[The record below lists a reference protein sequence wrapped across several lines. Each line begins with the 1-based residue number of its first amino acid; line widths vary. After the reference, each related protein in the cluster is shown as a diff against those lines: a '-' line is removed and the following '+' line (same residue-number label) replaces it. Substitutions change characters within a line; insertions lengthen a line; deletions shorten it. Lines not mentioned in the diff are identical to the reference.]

1 MSMSQVY
8 LGNHY
13 QNLGVFKA
21 EENVELHPVLA
32 AAVQKDNNKQG
43 VRDYLTTLPTDLI
56 SLLFQYLPDSRSKV
70 LFSRVSKRSHSIFV
84 SRIQNTL
91 SEDVKELNELYAKK
105 NSIERNIPFLQKK
118 HIVAVTCTSIGLI
131 SGVIAIALGGLAL
144 LNLPCAPCSC
154 GLSVV
159 NLGIAAG
166 STGGGALATCSGS
179 GIIEC
184 CVKEPEN
191 VKVYR
196 HLHGDEI
203 NNEDDK
209 LIEIKKQIRIKMKD
223 L

>member
-13 QNLGVFKA
+13 QNLGVLKA
-21 EENVELHPVLA
+21 AENVELHPVIA

-43 VRDYLTTLPTDLI
+43 ARDYLTNLPTDLI
-56 SLLFQYLPDSRSKV
+56 SLLFQYLPVRSKF
-70 LFSRVSKRSHSIFV
+70 LFSRVSKRSYTIFV

-91 SEDVKELNELYAKK
+91 SEDVKGLNELYTKK
-105 NSIERNIPFLQKK
+105 NSIERNIRFLDKK
-118 HIVAVTCTSIGLI
+118 HKVAVTCASIGLI

-144 LNLPCAPCSC
+144 LNLPCAPCGC
-154 GLSVV
+154 GLSVAT
-159 NLGIAAG
+159 LGIAAG
-166 STGGGALATCSGS
+166 STGGGALATFSGA
-179 GIIEC
+179 GIIDC